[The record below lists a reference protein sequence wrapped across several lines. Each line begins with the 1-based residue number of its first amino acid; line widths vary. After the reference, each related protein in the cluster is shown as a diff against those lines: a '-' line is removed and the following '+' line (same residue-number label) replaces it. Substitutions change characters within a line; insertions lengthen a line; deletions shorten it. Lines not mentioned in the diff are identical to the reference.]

1 MGFWAKSVQ
10 IFKCFCENGKQ
21 SIRDVAHQTGFSK
34 SSVHRLQQAM
44 ERRDISPESW
54 FWETEEGRTWLMR
67 LVVATIYTFGFKR
80 GVGAETMSE
89 YFVRLHLQEQIGCS
103 PNALR
108 SVMKKLETLIVE
120 TAKTWESE
128 ASANGEVRDIIGAV
142 DETFLE
148 YMMLVFMDLHSGY
161 ILLEEVAADRT
172 YTTWKALVDDR
183 LTTLKSRILSL
194 VSDRAKALIQLAEK
208 GFGCL
213 SVPDF
218 FHLVHELVKSYALSI
233 GRRLKQAQT
242 ALEKAEAVVA
252 KAPRRRPGDAEDALA
267 LCEVEACR
275 QEVGRWE
282 EVQRLYRH
290 HLLTLSLI
298 MHPFDLD
305 ESTAQTAKQ
314 VENRLQAEVAA
325 IEAFVHEH
333 ELPARPDAMNKVY
346 KQLPILAA
354 LVDFWWQGVA
364 EDLELMGLSP
374 RWRQWALELL
384 LPLVYWEYQVAH
396 TSCARRRVRMQEAL
410 EVLRIA
416 FDQHAITEQL
426 DPQVLKQWQGWATE
440 QVKAFQRTSSAVE
453 GRNGYLSGMPH
464 NQRGLPKERYP
475 VWTVVHNFDCRASD
489 GTTPAARFFSRS
501 FPDLFETVLAGMGEL
516 PRPRRRTEDVGISR

>member
-44 ERRDISPESW
+44 ERRDLSPESW

-148 YMMLVFMDLHSGY
+148 YMMLVFMDLHRGY

-218 FHLVHELVKSYALSI
+218 FTSCMSWSRVMRSPLADGASQPKRRLRKLRRWSPKPRVVAQGTPRTPWPSVKSRLV
-233 GRRLKQAQT
+233 GRR
-242 ALEKAEAVVA
+242 
-252 KAPRRRPGDAEDALA
+252 
-267 LCEVEACR
+267 
-275 QEVGRWE
+275 
-282 EVQRLYRH
+282 
-290 HLLTLSLI
+290 
-298 MHPFDLD
+298 
-305 ESTAQTAKQ
+305 
-314 VENRLQAEVAA
+314 
-325 IEAFVHEH
+325 
-333 ELPARPDAMNKVY
+333 
-346 KQLPILAA
+346 
-354 LVDFWWQGVA
+354 
-364 EDLELMGLSP
+364 
-374 RWRQWALELL
+374 
-384 LPLVYWEYQVAH
+384 
-396 TSCARRRVRMQEAL
+396 
-410 EVLRIA
+410 
-416 FDQHAITEQL
+416 
-426 DPQVLKQWQGWATE
+426 
-440 QVKAFQRTSSAVE
+440 
-453 GRNGYLSGMPH
+453 
-464 NQRGLPKERYP
+464 
-475 VWTVVHNFDCRASD
+475 
-489 GTTPAARFFSRS
+489 
-501 FPDLFETVLAGMGEL
+501 
-516 PRPRRRTEDVGISR
+516 

>member
-1 MGFWAKSVQ
+1 MGFWAKSIQ
-10 IFKCFCENGKQ
+10 ICKCLYENGKQ

-34 SSVHRLQQAM
+34 SSVHRLAQAM
-44 ERRDISPESW
+44 ERRDIYPESW
-54 FWETEEGRTWLMR
+54 FWETEAGRTWLMR

-80 GVGAETMSE
+80 GIGAETMSE
-89 YFVRLHLQEQIGCS
+89 FFVRLHLEEQVGCS

-108 SVMKKLETLIVE
+108 GVMQRLETLIVE

-148 YMMLVFMDLHSGY
+148 YMLLVLMDLHSGY
-161 ILLEEVAADRT
+161 ILLEEIAEDRT
-172 YTTWKALVDDR
+172 YKTWKALVDER
-183 LTTLKSRILSL
+183 LATLKTGIRYL

-218 FHLVHELVKSYALSI
+218 FHLVHELVKSYSLSI
-233 GRRLKQAQT
+233 GRRLKQAHK
-242 ALEKAEAVVA
+242 ALEKAEAVVG
-252 KAPRRRPGDAEDALA
+252 KAQRRSPGDAEDALA

-298 MHPFDLD
+298 MHPFDID
-305 ESTAQTAKQ
+305 ESTAQSAKQ

-325 IEAFVHEH
+325 IEALVHEH
-333 ELPARPDAMNKVY
+333 ELPARPEAMNKVY
-346 KQLPILAA
+346 KQLPVLAA
-354 LVDFWWQGVA
+354 LVDFWWQGVE
-364 EDLELMGLSP
+364 EDLEPMGLSP
-374 RWRQWALELL
+374 AWRQWALECL
-384 LPLVYWEYQVAH
+384 LPLVYWAYHVAH
-396 TSCARRRVRMQEAL
+396 TSCARRRARMQEAL
-410 EVLRIA
+410 EVLRLE
-416 FDQHAITEQL
+416 FDQHAITQQL
-426 DPQVLKQWQGWATE
+426 APEILKDWHGWATE

-453 GRNGYLSGMPH
+453 GRNGYLAGMHH
-464 NQRGLPKERYP
+464 NQRGLSKERYP

-501 FPDLFETVLAGMGEL
+501 FPDLFETVLAEMGEL
-516 PRPRRRTEDVGISR
+516 PRPRRRTGEVGVSH